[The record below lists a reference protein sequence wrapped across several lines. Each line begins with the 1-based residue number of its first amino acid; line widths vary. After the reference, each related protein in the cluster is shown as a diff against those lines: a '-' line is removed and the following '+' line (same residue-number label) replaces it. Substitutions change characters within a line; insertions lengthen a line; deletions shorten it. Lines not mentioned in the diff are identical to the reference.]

1 MSKIFKE
8 SFIDVGRAIVSLEK
22 VEKDLRDV
30 VDSLHEEKLALFHKI
45 WKTDDYKT
53 PLKDVIDSQTLIL
66 KQQSTLGNIFDSS
79 FLNKFPQ
86 ILALFINS

>member
-8 SFIDVGRAIVSLEK
+8 SFIDVGRTIVSLEK

-30 VDSLHEEKLALFHKI
+30 LDSLHEEKLALFHKI

-53 PLKDVIDSQTLIL
+53 PLKDVFDSQTLIL
-66 KQQSTLGNIFDSS
+66 KQQSTLSNIFDAS
-79 FLNKFPQ
+79 FLSKFPQ
-86 ILALFINS
+86 ILDLFNNN

>member
-8 SFIDVGRAIVSLEK
+8 SFIDVGRTIVSLEK

-30 VDSLHEEKLALFHKI
+30 LDSLHEEKLALFHKI

-66 KQQSTLGNIFDSS
+66 KQQSTLSNIFDSS
-79 FLNKFPQ
+79 FLTKHPQ
-86 ILALFINS
+86 ILALFNKN